1 ENKSE
6 EELFSFDE
14 KSQVN
19 GPSSSRSGFEANRS
33 SVHGVIVVSN
43 IPPDA
48 GNKTGTTTRPSPC
61 DVVHHRETRNLV
73 HRTRADTPGRHRRR
87 RRGHHGLPPAVQ
99 TAKAGTLSVSSSPG
113 PLRRRV

>member
-1 ENKSE
+1 M
-6 EELFSFDE
+6 D
-14 KSQVN
+14 
-19 GPSSSRSGFEANRS
+19 GPSSSRSGFEANRP

-61 DVVHHRETRNLV
+61 DVVHHRETRNFV
-73 HRTRADTPGRHRRR
+73 HRTRADTSGRHRRR

-99 TAKAGTLSVSSSPG
+99 TAKAGTRSEERSVG
-113 PLRRRV
+113 KE